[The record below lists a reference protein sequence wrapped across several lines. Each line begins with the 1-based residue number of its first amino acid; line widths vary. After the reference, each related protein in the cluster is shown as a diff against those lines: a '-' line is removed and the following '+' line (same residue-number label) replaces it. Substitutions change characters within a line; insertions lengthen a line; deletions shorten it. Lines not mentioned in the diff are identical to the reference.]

1 MSRQNDEP
9 TFRTLFSE
17 QARADRRHAPSLEE
31 TLHRTQVPPRLAIGR
46 LAAVAATFL
55 LTGIIVT
62 AAVHN
67 ARRQQIA
74 KQEPLPDMLEAFDL
88 TDPWQSPTSCLLD
101 MSLAGSAESTTA
113 PDSRGPDSRRSNG

>member
-17 QARADRRHAPSLEE
+17 QARGDRRHVPSLEE
-31 TLHRTQVPPRLAIGR
+31 TLHRPHEQPRVAIGR

-55 LTGIIVT
+55 LAGIIVT

-67 ARRQQIA
+67 ARQQQMA
-74 KQEPLPDMLEAFDL
+74 KQDPLPNMLEAFDL
-88 TDPWQSPTSCLLD
+88 TDQWQSPTACLLD
-101 MSLAGSAESTTA
+101 MSVAVSAESAPA
-113 PDSRGPDSRRSNG
+113 PDSRGPDSRQSNG